1 MDSLYTHMMTGF
13 TAFTAT
19 NLDDILILLLFFS
32 QVNHTFRKQ
41 HIVFGQYLGFATL
54 VAISLS
60 GFFGSLM
67 FPRPWIGILGVVP
80 IVLGINRLLHPDQDQ
95 DDDNSTENP
104 MEVKEN
110 SSWLDNM
117 LSPQVANV
125 AAVTVANGG
134 DNIGIYVPLF
144 ASNTWESLIIILAVF
159 FSLVGVWCYTAYKLT
174 KLPVVAETLTRYGSY
189 LVPFVLVGLG
199 FMILI
204 DSHTLENRG
213 LTVLTL
219 LISAL
224 ALFKLQSNDQ
234 QAIGAMVQE
243 TEKS

>member
-32 QVNHTFRKQ
+32 QVNQTFRKQ

-80 IVLGINRLLHPDQDQ
+80 IVLGINRLLNPDQ
-95 DDDNSTENP
+95 DDDYGTENSA
-104 MEVKEN
+104 EVKEN
-110 SSWLDNM
+110 ASWLDNM

-125 AAVTVANGG
+125 AAITVANGG

-224 ALFKLQSNDQ
+224 AIFKLQSNDD
-234 QAIGAMVQE
+234 QAVGAMVQE
-243 TEKS
+243 TEKG